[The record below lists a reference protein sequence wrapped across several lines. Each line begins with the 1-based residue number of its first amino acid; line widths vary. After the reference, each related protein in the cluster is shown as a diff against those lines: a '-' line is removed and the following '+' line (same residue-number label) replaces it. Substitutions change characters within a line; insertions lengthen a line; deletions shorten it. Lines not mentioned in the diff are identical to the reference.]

1 MKKKPINV
9 ILIILLT
16 VLVLYFA
23 LKDDY
28 VTISNLL
35 WSADIRW
42 LFVGFLF
49 TMGYCFFKT
58 LLLHNIISQYKS
70 YSVYSALKLQLMTFF
85 FNAVTP
91 FATGGQPFQIYTLK
105 KSGLAISEGTNVI
118 MQETIVHQCSML
130 LLSIIALL
138 LNFIFEFCEM
148 NSLLASLFIIGFL
161 ANTVVLIVLFVLAY
175 AKKVDRVM
183 ISGVIH
189 ILSKLKVVKD
199 KDKTIQ
205 RWKTSIEKFHEGSK
219 ILFQNKLR
227 FLKLIGLN
235 MVGLVSIYIV
245 PLTILF
251 SLGNYTAFSGLTAIV
266 LTIFVSLI
274 SSFVPLPG
282 GTGGQE
288 YLFILLFGAYITNP
302 LLNSVMILWRFI
314 TYYVPMIIG
323 GILFNLKKKGN
334 KSL

>member
-1 MKKKPINV
+1 MKKKTINV

-16 VLVLYFA
+16 ILVLYFA

-28 VTISNLL
+28 VEISKLL

-42 LFVGFLF
+42 LFVGFLL
-49 TMGYCFFKT
+49 TMGYCLFKAII
-58 LLLHNIISQYKS
+58 LNNIISQFKS
-70 YSVYSALKLQLMTFF
+70 YPMNKTLKLQIMTFF

-105 KSGLAISEGTNVI
+105 KSGLDISEGTNVI
-118 MQETIVHQCSML
+118 MQESILHQCSML
-130 LLSIIALL
+130 VLSIIALI
-138 LNFIFEFCEM
+138 LNSIFHFCKM
-148 NSLLASLFIIGFL
+148 DSFLALLFIIGFL
-161 ANTVVLIVLFVLAY
+161 ANTVVLLLLFVLAY
-175 AKKVDRVM
+175 AKKVDHFMVQGTIR
-183 ISGVIH
+183 
-189 ILSKLKVVKD
+189 LFTKLKIIKN
-199 KDKTIQ
+199 KDKTTKKWQ
-205 RWKTSIEKFHEGSK
+205 ESIDKFHEGSK
-219 ILFQNKLR
+219 ILLQNKIR
-227 FLKLIGLN
+227 FLKLIGIN
-235 MVGLVSIYIV
+235 MMGLIAIYIV

-288 YLFILLFGAYITNP
+288 YLFVLLFGAYITNP
-302 LLNSVMILWRFI
+302 LLNSVMLLWRFI

-323 GILFNLKKKGN
+323 GILFNLRKREG
-334 KSL
+334 

>member
-9 ILIILLT
+9 ILIIILT
-16 VLVLYFA
+16 ILVLYFA

-42 LFVGFLF
+42 LFVGFLL

-58 LLLHNIISQYKS
+58 LLLNDIISQYKQ
-70 YSVYSALKLQLMTFF
+70 YPMHKTLKLQLMTFF

-118 MQETIVHQCSML
+118 MQETILHQCSML
-130 LLSIIALL
+130 LLSIIALI
-138 LNFIFEFCEM
+138 LNFIFKFCEM
-148 NSLLASLFIIGFL
+148 NSFLASLFIIGFL
-161 ANTVVLIVLFVLAY
+161 ANTFVLILLFVLAY
-175 AKKVDRVM
+175 VKKVDHFM
-183 ISGVIH
+183 ISGVIN
-189 ILSKLKVVKD
+189 ILSKLKIIKD

-205 RWKTSIEKFHEGSK
+205 KWESSVEKFHEGSK
-219 ILFQNKLR
+219 ILFHDKLR
-227 FLKLIGLN
+227 FLKLIGIN
-235 MVGLVSIYIV
+235 MIGLVSIYIV

-251 SLGNYTAFSGLTAIV
+251 SLGNYTAFSGLTALV

-288 YLFILLFGAYITNP
+288 YLFVLLFGTYITNP

-323 GILFNLKKKGN
+323 GILFNLKKKEN
-334 KSL
+334 SSL